1 MAKKPKITIE
11 TLNAALDTPTVRAAL
26 RAKARRVLP
35 RAQRIAYAAGS
46 PEFAEALHLGEGT
59 RPGAKSDGG
68 LKRPY
73 ARITADVTEEM
84 KLRDGRPTPT
94 RRTILRQSA
103 RA

>member
-1 MAKKPKITIE
+1 MAKKPKITVD
-11 TLNAALDTPTVRAAL
+11 TLNAALDNPKVRAAL

-35 RAQRIAYAAGS
+35 RAQRLAYAAGMT
-46 PEFAEALHLGEGT
+46 EFAEALHLDEGT

-73 ARITADVTEEM
+73 ARITADVTDEM
-84 KLRDGRPTPT
+84 RLRDGRPSPT
-94 RRTILRQSA
+94 RTTVLRQSA